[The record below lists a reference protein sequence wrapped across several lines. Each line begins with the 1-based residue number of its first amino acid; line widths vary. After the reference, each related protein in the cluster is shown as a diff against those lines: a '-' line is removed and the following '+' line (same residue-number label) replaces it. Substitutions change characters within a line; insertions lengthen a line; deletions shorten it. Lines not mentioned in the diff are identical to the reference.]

1 MKKEQKFEGLKITGL
16 LYNAIIISSVIIALT
31 SGFKFGE

>member
-1 MKKEQKFEGLKITGL
+1 MKKAQGLKITGL
-16 LYNAIIISSVIIALT
+16 LYNAIIIASVIIALT